1 MLAGATVLSTSTS
14 NFPNRVDD
22 GPNVY
27 LASTEMASVGGIL
40 GRLPTPEECF
50 ECVSQIDSMASEVQR
65 CINFNQIESF
75 HDAAEQGK
83 LIAAE
88 QIVKVTL
95 RLDWVAE
102 LDS

>member
-1 MLAGATVLSTSTS
+1 M
-14 NFPNRVDD
+14 NFD
-22 GPNVY
+22 
-27 LASTEMASVGGIL
+27 
-40 GRLPTPEECF
+40 
-50 ECVSQIDSMASEVQR
+50 
-65 CINFNQIESF
+65 QIESF